1 MKNVKALGLYTHT
14 HTHRYINLKIKKE
27 ESTNHLIGIN
37 KKENQDVDNKY
48 SGHVCVSEN
57 NSQILKISQNKV
69 KKAGVSLI
77 ALVITIIVIIILA
90 AIVMVTSENTIGTAN
105 YAKFAHELSE
115 IQDKVTIKRSENQAE
130 GIGEEIKNKGFT
142 KVTIENP
149 PSNFVSFDE
158 DEMTGYWVEFDTIKE
173 KEIKTGREELVEN
186 RVTFGREDVYVYDAV
201 GNVYYA
207 KGWLDENEE
216 LHYSI
221 KAKDEGEPPAIS
233 SVTYVLIEE
242 NTKAKVTVVAAA
254 VQGGSLNVTIGGKS
268 ANKTGTNTYEAE
280 ITKNGSTLIKVT
292 ETDGGTAIQTV
303 VIEGIVAPKDKTAP
317 EITNLTFFENGT
329 AIVITGSARD
339 NESKITG
346 YAFTKDG
353 AQPSSYT
360 SVNSNSITQSYT
372 ATVDGTYTFWVKNE
386 EELISSQSITVT
398 MPKPKE
404 KYTITYNANGGNLG
418 SIPST
423 QEKTEDVNT
432 NINGNKPT
440 REGYEFL
447 GWATSAGG
455 STVEYK
461 PGDVYT
467 GNANLNL
474 YAIWKQITVEVS
486 SLSVSNIEDQTYT
499 GSEIKPEP
507 IVRDG
512 DTVLTNGTH
521 YTLSYAN
528 NTIVGTASISI
539 TGQGKYTGTKVV
551 TFKITNGNMSS
562 GVTANGYTGEYDDE
576 AHGIIV
582 TLSGN
587 AEGATI
593 KYGTSASNCT
603 QTTSPTYTDVGT
615 YEVYYEVTKANYE
628 AVTGSAI
635 IKINAIQISKVT
647 IETISN
653 QTYTGSAIRPEITV
667 KYNGTTIEKGTDYTV
682 NYANNTTVGKANVTI
697 TGTGKFEGSKTV
709 TFEIVKA
716 TMNGISVNEYNA
728 EYDGLAHGIS
738 ISLRNASEGA
748 TVKYG
753 TSANN
758 CTQTTSPTYKNVGT
772 YEVFYEITKANY
784 NTVTGSTIVKITAKE
799 IAVSWGNTSLMYTGA
814 IQSPVVGTNNTLTG
828 VNSEVLNISVD
839 GAETN
844 VGTDY
849 TATARI
855 ESVTNGD
862 VSNYV
867 LEEASKT
874 IKFEIVVDTGMTLN
888 VELVN
893 PSEIHVY
900 DGIAKEPAI
909 TVVANNKQLTSED
922 YTVSYE
928 NNTNAGQDTA
938 KVVITGKGNYAGING
953 SVNFT
958 IAKRE
963 LTVTPKTSQGRV
975 YGETEK
981 AIEYNYTNN
990 VSTETPGFTG
1000 ALSRDAGNDVG
1011 TYAINIGTLA
1021 LTNNGVFLANNYT
1034 LIYEDNSITYAVTEK
1049 DITGMTVELEQG
1061 TYTYTGEAITPKA
1074 TITYNGIV
1082 LDENDCTVTYTG
1094 NITAGQATVTV
1105 TGKGNFKGTVTA
1117 TFIIEKANME
1127 SEITATGYTGTYDG
1141 KAHGIT
1147 VNVPSGA
1154 TVKYGAST
1162 SNCTQT
1168 TSPTYIDVGTK
1179 TIYYEVTK
1187 ANYNTVTGSAT
1198 VIITVK
1204 EIIVSWGSTN
1214 LTYTGE
1220 AQSPVVGTNNTLQG
1234 VNGEVL
1240 NIAVDGAETNVGTN
1254 YTATASIAS
1263 VTGIN
1268 GNVSNYVLEE
1278 ASKTT
1283 KYEIVVDTRVT
1294 LNVTLSSDTYTY
1306 DGTAKEPKATV
1317 KAMLDGKEVI
1327 LEETDYDISYS
1338 NNVNVNTTEAKP
1350 TVTITGKGNYAGII
1364 KVVEFTIE
1372 SKNIGDATVELGTS
1386 EYTYDGTAKTPT
1398 VAVESAGKPLNIS
1411 TDYTVKYENN
1421 TNAGQNTAKVI
1432 ITGIGNYAGMKE
1444 VTFTIKEADL
1454 ALTVNGYTGI
1464 YDGKEH
1470 SVELSGV
1477 DLEDA
1482 TVTYSIDGI
1491 TYTSTKPTYKNASNN
1506 TVYVKVEKAN
1516 YNTFT
1521 GNATVIITVKEVVV
1535 SWGSTTLTYT
1545 GEPQAPTVGTNNT
1558 LTGVNGEVLNI
1569 SVDGAETNVGT
1580 EYTATAR
1587 IVSVTNGEA
1596 TVTLGNIKAN
1606 IEIQKRDR
1614 VTNKG
1619 LANAVFEVRKVNGE
1633 IIGTYV
1639 TDSTGSV
1646 KLQVTESGYYQIEEC
1661 EPPENYLLSEENIKT
1676 ILVEF
1681 EKENSI
1687 TFLNDKKAGLEIIKV
1702 DKDTGKTLANARYR
1716 ISRTDGS
1723 VVGEYTTNNMGTIN
1737 IQDLIPGW
1745 YEVLEISA
1753 PTNYLRDESI
1763 HKILIKE
1770 NEVTTL
1776 TLTNKELQG
1785 IQIIK
1790 KDSVT
1795 EKPLANATFSIKE
1808 VGGSL
1813 IGEYTTNEM
1822 GVIEIQH
1829 LKPAFY
1835 ELKELSAPRGY
1846 LIDTDTKIV
1855 EVTSKESVVV
1865 EFFNTAKGG
1874 LQIKK
1879 VDEKTGEPLANA
1891 KFRVTTIT
1899 GQTLGEYTTSRT
1911 GFINLPE
1918 LEDGWYIVE
1927 EVLAPDNYILD
1938 NTPKT
1943 VEVRGDKPTIV
1954 EFTNREKG
1962 GIQILKV
1969 DAATGV
1975 PLEGAKFR
1983 VTTKNGLLIG
1993 EYTTDRQGHINLS
2006 GLENGWYT
2014 ILEVEAPKNYIL
2026 DDVKRDVEVKGD
2038 KNQIVEFTNKM
2049 KAGLQILKIDYNTG
2063 KPLADAKFRVSKM
2076 DGKIIGEYVTSR
2088 TGYIN
2093 IGDLD
2098 EGWYFV
2104 EEILAPEGY
2113 ALNTTPQTVKVE
2125 SNKNQIVEFA
2135 NKQLAGIEII
2145 KIDEYTKAPLKGAR
2159 FKVTTKNGDFIGEYE
2174 TDVVGKITIPNLD
2187 AGWYSIQE
2195 VLAPKGYILDSTI
2208 KDVQVTYYENAIVEF
2223 TNRAKAGLQ
2232 ILKKDS
2238 VTKEGLKDVKFKISK
2253 INGELIGT
2261 FITDASGMIY
2271 LSSLNEGWYIVQ
2283 EVSTQNGYKIDTT
2296 PRNIEVKSNIATVIE
2311 FENIPYS
2318 TLIIEKID
2326 GVTTKPIA
2334 GVKFNIRKENGEYI
2348 GDFTTDYFGQ
2358 IKLNKT
2364 LNADT
2369 YIVTEITPIDGYKQD
2384 TTTYKVALEEGETE
2398 LLQVKNFPYGSLK
2411 IIKYD
2416 NKTKERLEGVKYKL
2430 EDEKGNLV
2438 GIYKT
2443 NENGEILIENKL
2455 EAGVFYLL
2463 ELSSLDSY
2471 VTDTEKHRV
2480 EISWGKIT
2488 IIELGNTEITG
2499 RIQIIKISSDNNEY
2513 TGLLAGSPLLNA
2525 KFEIRNEEGELVD
2538 TITTSYD
2545 GKAISKR
2552 LSFGKYIVKESLSP
2566 VYYLKDEKE
2575 YVVEIDEN
2583 DEVEILT
2590 ISNESIKLN
2599 VTVDKTGVKE
2609 TQCLDE
2615 IRYDFTNISNNS
2627 NTSLDNFIWHD
2638 SLPIETKLQKIY
2650 TGTWNE
2656 NLTYKVSYKTNLNNN
2671 YKVFRENLFTN
2682 QNYELDFT
2690 SLNLQ
2695 IDEYITDYIFEF
2707 GTVKAG
2713 FSQVESPFIF
2723 VRVNKYLKDGREFVN
2738 FTEVKG
2744 YYNEILV
2751 SATDSWKTII
2761 YNKTIKPVKYPK
2773 TGE

>member
-1 MKNVKALGLYTHT
+1 MRIRKNTIFKQVIMSLLMIVTLASYMTTLAVSGT
-14 HTHRYINLKIKKE
+14 I
-27 ESTNHLIGIN
+27 
-37 KKENQDVDNKY
+37 DVPDVTLVDKGWCGDFVTY
-48 SGHVCVSEN
+48 KG
-57 NSQILKISQNKV
+57 
-69 KKAGVSLI
+69 SLI
-77 ALVITIIVIIILA
+77 RAALVVYNKNGIEYPAYCLEADLDGV
-90 AIVMVTSENTIGTAN
+90 GT
-105 YAKFAHELSE
+105 
-115 IQDKVTIKRSENQAE
+115 E
-130 GIGEEIKNKGFT
+130 GI
-142 KVTIENP
+142 P
-149 PSNFVSFDE
+149 
-158 DEMTGYWVEFDTIKE
+158 
-173 KEIKTGREELVEN
+173 
-186 RVTFGREDVYVYDAV
+186 
-201 GNVYYA
+201 
-207 KGWLDENEE
+207 
-216 LHYSI
+216 
-221 KAKDEGEPPAIS
+221 
-233 SVTYVLIEE
+233 
-242 NTKAKVTVVAAA
+242 
-254 VQGGSLNVTIGGKS
+254 
-268 ANKTGTNTYEAE
+268 
-280 ITKNGSTLIKVT
+280 
-292 ETDGGTAIQTV
+292 
-303 VIEGIVAPKDKTAP
+303 
-317 EITNLTFFENGT
+317 
-329 AIVITGSARD
+329 
-339 NESKITG
+339 
-346 YAFTKDG
+346 
-353 AQPSSYT
+353 
-360 SVNSNSITQSYT
+360 
-372 ATVDGTYTFWVKNE
+372 
-386 EELISSQSITVT
+386 
-398 MPKPKE
+398 
-404 KYTITYNANGGNLG
+404 
-418 SIPST
+418 
-423 QEKTEDVNT
+423 
-432 NINGNKPT
+432 
-440 REGYEFL
+440 
-447 GWATSAGG
+447 
-455 STVEYK
+455 
-461 PGDVYT
+461 
-467 GNANLNL
+467 
-474 YAIWKQITVEVS
+474 
-486 SLSVSNIEDQTYT
+486 
-499 GSEIKPEP
+499 
-507 IVRDG
+507 
-512 DTVLTNGTH
+512 
-521 YTLSYAN
+521 
-528 NTIVGTASISI
+528 
-539 TGQGKYTGTKVV
+539 
-551 TFKITNGNMSS
+551 
-562 GVTANGYTGEYDDE
+562 TGEYDIVSLLENDRLWRVITNGYPYKTPSQMGLSSPQE
-576 AHGIIV
+576 AFF
-582 TLSGN
+582 
-587 AEGATI
+587 AT
-593 KYGTSASNCT
+593 KQA
-603 QTTSPTYTDVGT
+603 
-615 YEVYYEVTKANYE
+615 VYRSIDNKGMDDYE
-628 AVTGSAI
+628 AVNSAGERVL
-635 IKINAIQISKVT
+635 KVMKELYD
-647 IETISN
+647 I
-653 QTYTGSAIRPEITV
+653 GL
-667 KYNGTTIEKGTDYTV
+667 NGTETRETPL
-682 NYANNTTVGKANVTI
+682 I
-697 TGTGKFEGSKTV
+697 TAKSETSQ
-709 TFEIVKA
+709 
-716 TMNGISVNEYNA
+716 A
-728 EYDGLAHGIS
+728 EVDKLDSRYKSQVFS
-738 ISLRNASEGA
+738 IN
-748 TVKYG
+748 
-753 TSANN
+753 
-758 CTQTTSPTYKNVGT
+758 
-772 YEVFYEITKANY
+772 ANY
-784 NTVTGSTIVKITAKE
+784 N
-799 IAVSWGNTSLMYTGA
+799 
-814 IQSPVVGTNNTLTG
+814 
-828 VNSEVLNISVD
+828 LN
-839 GAETN
+839 
-844 VGTDY
+844 
-849 TATARI
+849 
-855 ESVTNGD
+855 
-862 VSNYV
+862 
-867 LEEASKT
+867 
-874 IKFEIVVDTGMTLN
+874 
-888 VELVN
+888 
-893 PSEIHVY
+893 
-900 DGIAKEPAI
+900 
-909 TVVANNKQLTSED
+909 
-922 YTVSYE
+922 SYE
-928 NNTNAGQDTA
+928 
-938 KVVITGKGNYAGING
+938 V
-953 SVNFT
+953 SF
-958 IAKRE
+958 
-963 LTVTPKTSQGRV
+963 LPS
-975 YGETEK
+975 K
-981 AIEYNYTNN
+981 A
-990 VSTETPGFTG
+990 P
-1000 ALSRDAGNDVG
+1000 
-1011 TYAINIGTLA
+1011 
-1021 LTNNGVFLANNYT
+1021 
-1034 LIYEDNSITYAVTEK
+1034 
-1049 DITGMTVELEQG
+1049 
-1061 TYTYTGEAITPKA
+1061 
-1074 TITYNGIV
+1074 
-1082 LDENDCTVTYTG
+1082 
-1094 NITAGQATVTV
+1094 
-1105 TGKGNFKGTVTA
+1105 
-1117 TFIIEKANME
+1117 
-1127 SEITATGYTGTYDG
+1127 
-1141 KAHGIT
+1141 
-1147 VNVPSGA
+1147 
-1154 TVKYGAST
+1154 
-1162 SNCTQT
+1162 
-1168 TSPTYIDVGTK
+1168 VGTK
-1179 TIYYEVTK
+1179 
-1187 ANYNTVTGSAT
+1187 
-1198 VIITVK
+1198 ITD
-1204 EIIVSWGSTN
+1204 
-1214 LTYTGE
+1214 
-1220 AQSPVVGTNNTLQG
+1220 
-1234 VNGEVL
+1234 VNGVEKTEFDANEKFKVMIPV
-1240 NIAVDGAETNVGTN
+1240 NENEITSFDIVI
-1254 YTATASIAS
+1254 TA
-1263 VTGIN
+1263 N
-1268 GNVSNYVLEE
+1268 LE
-1278 ASKTT
+1278 SKP
-1283 KYEIVVDTRVT
+1283 VF
-1294 LNVTLSSDTYTY
+1294 
-1306 DGTAKEPKATV
+1306 
-1317 KAMLDGKEVI
+1317 
-1327 LEETDYDISYS
+1327 
-1338 NNVNVNTTEAKP
+1338 
-1350 TVTITGKGNYAGII
+1350 YA
-1364 KVVEFTIE
+1364 E
-1372 SKNIGDATVELGTS
+1372 SKNVRLQ
-1386 EYTYDGTAKTPT
+1386 T
-1398 VAVESAGKPLNIS
+1398 VAITSDP
-1411 TDYTVKYENN
+1411 YE
-1421 TNAGQNTAKVI
+1421 
-1432 ITGIGNYAGMKE
+1432 E
-1444 VTFTIKEADL
+1444 
-1454 ALTVNGYTGI
+1454 
-1464 YDGKEH
+1464 
-1470 SVELSGV
+1470 
-1477 DLEDA
+1477 
-1482 TVTYSIDGI
+1482 
-1491 TYTSTKPTYKNASNN
+1491 TKS
-1506 TVYVKVEKAN
+1506 
-1516 YNTFT
+1516 
-1521 GNATVIITVKEVVV
+1521 
-1535 SWGSTTLTYT
+1535 
-1545 GEPQAPTVGTNNT
+1545 
-1558 LTGVNGEVLNI
+1558 
-1569 SVDGAETNVGT
+1569 
-1580 EYTATAR
+1580 
-1587 IVSVTNGEA
+1587 EA
-1596 TVTLGNIKAN
+1596 TVTLGNIKAD

-1702 DKDTGKTLANARYR
+1702 DKDTGKVLANARYR
-1716 ISRTDGS
+1716 ITNTDGS
-1723 VVGEYTTNNMGTIN
+1723 IVGEYTTNNMGTIN
-1737 IQDLIPGW
+1737 IQDLMPGW

-1753 PTNYLRDESI
+1753 PTNYLRDENI

-1795 EKPLANATFSIKE
+1795 EKTLANATFSIKE

-1813 IGEYTTNEM
+1813 VGEYTTNEM

-1846 LIDTDTKIV
+1846 LIDTETKIV

-2038 KNQIVEFTNKM
+2038 KNQIVEFTNRA
-2049 KAGLQILKIDYNTG
+2049 KAGLQILKIDFNTG

-2098 EGWYFV
+2098 EGWYLV

-2125 SNKNQIVEFA
+2125 SNKNQILEFA

-2145 KIDEYTKAPLKGAR
+2145 KFDEYTKTPLKGAK

-2195 VLAPKGYILDSTI
+2195 VLAPKEYILDSTI

-2238 VTKEGLKDVKFKISK
+2238 VTKQGLKDVKFKVSK

-2271 LSSLNEGWYIVQ
+2271 LSSLNEGWYIIQ

-2296 PRNIEVKSNIATVIE
+2296 PRNVEVKSNVATVIE

-2364 LNADT
+2364 LDADT
-2369 YIVTEITPIDGYKQD
+2369 YIINEITPVENYKQD
-2384 TTTYKVALEEGETE
+2384 TTTYKVTLGEGETE

-2411 IIKYD
+2411 VIKYD

-2443 NENGEILIENKL
+2443 NENGEILIEKKL

-2471 VTDTEKHRV
+2471 VTDTEKHRI
-2480 EISWGKIT
+2480 EISWGKTT

-2499 RIQIIKISSDNNEY
+2499 RIQIVKTSADNNEY
-2513 TGLLAGSPLLNA
+2513 TGLLAGSPLSNA

-2552 LSFGKYIVKESLSP
+2552 LSFGKYIVKELLSP
-2566 VYYLKDEKE
+2566 KYYLKDEKE

-2583 DEVEILT
+2583 DEIEILA

-2599 VTVDKTGVKE
+2599 VTVDKTGIKE

-2615 IRYDFTNISNNS
+2615 IRYDFTNIRNNS

-2656 NLTYKVSYKTNLNNN
+2656 NLIYKVSYKTNLNSN
-2671 YKVFRENLFTN
+2671 YKVFRDNLFTN

-2690 SLNLQ
+2690 TINLQ

-2723 VRVNKYLKDGREFVN
+2723 VKVNKYLKDGREFVN